1 MQTFKNLHDIQNIK
15 HFEYRFDTEF
25 LLYTEAYQLAGQAIK
40 NIQKHTKRYNG
51 I

>member
-1 MQTFKNLHDIQNIK
+1 MQTFKTLHDIQNIK

-40 NIQKHTKRYNG
+40 IYRSTQKK